1 MSKQLAHL
9 VLIISLVGQ
18 FLLTPAM
25 AMPSLLHAFSHT
37 QMSLISGSEHSDS
50 ELSNSELMSA
60 ETIPVVADQTLP
72 NDNLHSST
80 NIDTAPEQT
89 MTHGQKDCDMAMS
102 GLSNHDGP
110 TIDCDA
116 LCEMMGPGD
125 CVSHCASATGI
136 LTQPQIDL
144 ISQVSSDRVQ
154 SGSWSTQTVE
164 LSSSNPPPKFEQA

>member
-37 QMSLISGSEHSDS
+37 QMSSMLHSD
-50 ELSNSELMSA
+50 EPPVA
-60 ETIPVVADQTLP
+60 IPS
-72 NDNLHSST
+72 DNLTTPHD
-80 NIDTAPEQT
+80 IEKA
-89 MTHGQKDCDMAMS
+89 MTHGQQDCDMAMS
-102 GLSNHDGP
+102 GLKVNDSP

-116 LCEMMGPGD
+116 LCEMMGAGD

-136 LTQPQIDL
+136 LTQPQINL